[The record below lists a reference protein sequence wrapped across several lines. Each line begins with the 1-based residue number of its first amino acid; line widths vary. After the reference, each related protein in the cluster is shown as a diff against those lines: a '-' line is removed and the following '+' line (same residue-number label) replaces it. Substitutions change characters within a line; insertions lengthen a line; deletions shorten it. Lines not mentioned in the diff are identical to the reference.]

1 MDDTCYFTFDLKKLD
16 HAPPNPPHPPNPPNP
31 SNLYSEDVC
40 KSKVCYHISVPFQY
54 TPAPP
59 SSTNL
64 GEIVVFS
71 HVKCAWATCHSRRIG
86 RNRCVFSCKMRLG
99 FILTVNLHVIPA
111 HPGEIVL
118 FPAKKKCLGFIL
130 IVNLYATDDPPL
142 PTRLFFNENARCTNP
157 RNSFVF
163 SQIIYILRSK

>member
-1 MDDTCYFTFDLKKLD
+1 M
-16 HAPPNPPHPPNPPNP
+16 
-31 SNLYSEDVC
+31 
-40 KSKVCYHISVPFQY
+40 
-54 TPAPP
+54 
-59 SSTNL
+59 
-64 GEIVVFS
+64 FS

-157 RNSFVF
+157 PQFLCVFLNNMHLAFKVIVNLHVTRSRIPYQVFEENACRTNPSRFRVF
-163 SQIIYILRSK
+163 SHVKRVLRSMLL